1 MRRVGSVE
9 RLAQGLAVVRA
20 TDAEYVDIGT
30 SLMNDELDTVGAVV
44 DVFGPVDAPYIA
56 VSTGTNVHLPTLVG
70 APLYTR

>member
-44 DVFGPVDAPYIA
+44 DVFGPVDAPYMA
-56 VSTGTNVHLPTLVG
+56 VSPGTNVHLPTLVG